1 MSQKVESCIICE
13 NYRFWLE
20 LQLVDD
26 KGQPL
31 ANVPYSLAE
40 RGTGRTMQGSS
51 DPQGLIKA
59 EGLTARP
66 YTLSLEPQ
74 PLADALT
81 TLSPPAAIQGSDK
94 SLSDYCREQGYLLSE
109 NNRAGVFNPNAPT
122 TVHRMTTGQI
132 SRSTHY
138 QQRDK
143 GYPLLFPYDHRRVI
157 AIKRIAEPVFAKSVL
172 RGEGN
177 TDAGEHPEI
186 SNYFGSTSVYQMQP
200 KLIQSEQA
208 KPSEFSI
215 ASLFGIS
222 TAEANPLISI
232 TMQKLMLEQMAISA
246 GAAQSQDTWQ
256 SSDEFYDDCSTSHK
270 PPSIKM
276 NVSPT
281 LSALSILMSMGYAG
295 VFTRTES
302 SDSSDLLTYEDLK
315 EKALAKGTATTRIRM
330 SIDDGGQVVGYHT
343 STDSGQ
349 DQVPV
354 RMMELASEA
363 ETQKVR
369 SLAAYQ
375 ASEGLRYA
383 GSTAEVYKF
392 TTDDGEDVFISYAKN
407 GNFVGVQSQIHEGE
421 SRIHTGH
428 PPSPPFDIRP
438 HTGGN
443 QLPEPV
449 DITSAGGFPINE
461 EQPQIY
467 ITPVPDAKD
476 LRDYI
481 LITPIPSLPVIYV
494 YLSENINSSQKQLQK
509 KFKHAEDF
517 GYTGNSS
524 KKGLE
529 DFSKIIQDHVDAK
542 STQQIKGTYRWNQ
555 EVYHYFDPK
564 TKLNVMTDLD
574 NNFISG
580 WKLSDIQAS
589 DLLEKGN
596 VF

>member
-1 MSQKVESCIICE
+1 
-13 NYRFWLE
+13 
-20 LQLVDD
+20 
-26 KGQPL
+26 
-31 ANVPYSLAE
+31 
-40 RGTGRTMQGSS
+40 
-51 DPQGLIKA
+51 
-59 EGLTARP
+59 
-66 YTLSLEPQ
+66 
-74 PLADALT
+74 
-81 TLSPPAAIQGSDK
+81 
-94 SLSDYCREQGYLLSE
+94 
-109 NNRAGVFNPNAPT
+109 
-122 TVHRMTTGQI
+122 
-132 SRSTHY
+132 
-138 QQRDK
+138 
-143 GYPLLFPYDHRRVI
+143 
-157 AIKRIAEPVFAKSVL
+157 RIAEPVFAKSVL

-256 SSDEFYDDCSTSHK
+256 SSDEFYDDYSTSHK
-270 PPSIKM
+270 PPSIKV
-276 NVSPT
+276 NVPST
-281 LSALSILMSMGYAG
+281 LSALSILVGMGYAG

-330 SIDDGGQVVGYHT
+330 GIDEDDQVVGYHT
-343 STDSGQ
+343 STESGQ

-392 TTDDGEDVFISYAKN
+392 TTDDGDDVFISYAKN
-407 GNFVGVQSQIHEGE
+407 GNFVGVQSKIHEGE

-428 PPSPPFDIRP
+428 PPSPPLDIRP

-443 QLPEPV
+443 QIPEPA
-449 DITSAGGFPINE
+449 DITSAGGFPIHE
-461 EQPQIY
+461 GEPQIY

-494 YLSENINSSQKQLQK
+494 YMQV
-509 KFKHAEDF
+509 
-517 GYTGNSS
+517 
-524 KKGLE
+524 KG
-529 DFSKIIQDHVDAK
+529 K
-542 STQQIKGTYRWNQ
+542 R
-555 EVYHYFDPK
+555 
-564 TKLNVMTDLD
+564 TKNRLPEGKNGDL
-574 NNFISG
+574 G
-580 WKLSDIQAS
+580 PSDDI
-589 DLLEKGN
+589 LEKRNPETNELIQVRKYDSEGKPVKDIDYGHDHGAGDPHVHEWKYPSN
-596 VF
+596 SAPNKVRSAGRPLQSGETIND

>member
-31 ANVPYSLAE
+31 ANVPYTLAE

-51 DPQGLIKA
+51 DSQGLIKA

-66 YTLSLEPQ
+66 YTLSLEAQ

-81 TLSPPAAIQGSDK
+81 AMSPPAAIQGK
-94 SLSDYCREQGYLLSE
+94 EKTLNDYCREQGDLLSE
-109 NNRAGVFNPNAPT
+109 NNRAGAFNSDIPSA
-122 TVHRMTTGQI
+122 VYRMTAGQI
-132 SRSTHY
+132 NRSVHY
-138 QQRDK
+138 QQRDN
-143 GYPLLFPYDHRRVI
+143 GYLLFFPYDHRRVI

-186 SNYFGSTSVYQMQP
+186 SNYFGSTAVYQMQLRP
-200 KLIQSEQA
+200 IQSKQA

-222 TAEANPLISI
+222 TAEANPFILIPLA
-232 TMQKLMLEQMAISA
+232 TMFLQQMAVSG
-246 GAAQSQDTWQ
+246 GAVQSQNTWQ
-256 SSDEFYDDCSTSHK
+256 SSDEFYDDDSTSRAS
-270 PPSIKM
+270 PSIKM

-354 RMMELASEA
+354 RMMDLASEA

-392 TTDDGEDVFISYAKN
+392 ITDDGEDVFISYAKN
-407 GNFVGVQSQIHEGE
+407 GNFLGVQSQIHEGE
-421 SRIHTGH
+421 RQFHTGH

-481 LITPIPSLPVIYV
+481 LITPTPSIPAIYV
-494 YLSENINSSQKQLQK
+494 YMQV
-509 KFKHAEDF
+509 
-517 GYTGNSS
+517 
-524 KKGLE
+524 KG
-529 DFSKIIQDHVDAK
+529 K
-542 STQQIKGTYRWNQ
+542 R
-555 EVYHYFDPK
+555 
-564 TKLNVMTDLD
+564 TKNRLPEGKNGDL
-574 NNFISG
+574 G
-580 WKLSDIQAS
+580 PSDDI
-589 DLLEKGN
+589 LEKRNPETNELIQVRKYDSEGKPVKDIDYGHDHGAGDPHVHEWKYPSN
-596 VF
+596 SAPNKVRLAGRPLQPGETIND